1 MQRLNYNHSFQPH
14 PTQLDKSTRAN
25 HVFQSILKYN
35 EGIIK
40 NNPNGASAKFQR
52 LQLSPFIFMRGT
64 ADLMYQDLAGTDAD
78 KALVFCV
85 GDVHLENFGV
95 MECEDKH
102 LTWGVNDFDEATFA
116 PFSWDVKRGAVS
128 VFLAAHENGFS
139 DKQSK
144 KLSKTFSK
152 SYLKHIQADL
162 SENTADYLKTK
173 LIAELLESVEK
184 IDATTWLKK
193 YYLDPDSLIP
203 FFKSTK
209 ELKPLERSLLEQRI
223 PIIQQ
228 AVNEYLVRLKRMQP
242 NAPSSIQVLD
252 LATKTGSG
260 TASLGLWRYYILAEV
275 RHEEQSELII
285 LEMKQMRPSVLSSY
299 VYQHPLLFSSEGER
313 VGYAENL
320 HLQNANP
327 YYGYTDLESLTYLVR
342 KRSAYKSRIK
352 ISEHADYIDFKT
364 YVQACGNALAHA
376 HLLSNV
382 KHYGKNNAAQ
392 AILNSID
399 EANFAKTTTAFAT
412 KMAKQVVIDWQSF
425 CKTCK
430 DRMLVFE

>member
-1 MQRLNYNHSFQPH
+1 MQSNYNHSFQPH

-35 EGIIK
+35 ESIIQ
-40 NNPNGASAKFQR
+40 NNPSGANAKFQR

-95 MECEDKH
+95 MECEDGR

-116 PFSWDVKRGAVS
+116 PFTWDVKRGAVS
-128 VFLAAHENGFS
+128 VFLAADENGFAE
-139 DKQSK
+139 KQSK
-144 KLSKTFSK
+144 KLTKTFAK
-152 SYLKHIQADL
+152 AYLKHIQEGL
-162 SENTADYLKTK
+162 SKETDDYLKII
-173 LIAELLESVEK
+173 LIKELLQSVEK

-193 YYLDPDSLIP
+193 CYLDSKSLLP
-203 FFKSTK
+203 VFKSTK
-209 ELKPLERSLLEQRI
+209 KLKPLTEPFLEKKM
-223 PIIQQ
+223 PIVQQ
-228 AVNEYLVRLKRMQP
+228 AINDYLVRLKRDQP
-242 NAPSSIQVLD
+242 NAPDNIQVLD

-260 TASLGLWRYYILAEV
+260 TASIGLWRYYILAEV
-275 RHEEQSELII
+275 RHGEHTELMI
-285 LEMKQMRPSVLSSY
+285 LEMKQMRQSVLSPY

-313 VGYAENL
+313 VSYAENL

-327 YYGYTDLESLTYLVR
+327 YYGYTDLENLTYLVR

-352 ISEHADYIDFKT
+352 ISEHADYDDFKT

-376 HLLSNV
+376 HLLSNAQ
-382 KHYGKNNAAQ
+382 HYGKNNAAQ
-392 AILNSID
+392 AILNSINVN
-399 EANFAKTTTAFAT
+399 NFTKTTSAFAT
-412 KMAKQVVIDWQSF
+412 KMAKQVIVDWKSF
-425 CKTCK
+425 IKNCK
-430 DRMLVFE
+430 DRMVVFE

>member
-1 MQRLNYNHSFQPH
+1 MQSNYNHSFLSH
-14 PTQLDKSTRAN
+14 PTQLDENARAN
-25 HVFQSILKYN
+25 HVFQSILKHN

-40 NNPNGASAKFQR
+40 NNPSGANAKFQR

-78 KALVFCV
+78 KALIFCI

-95 MECEDKH
+95 MECEDAH

-116 PFSWDVKRGAVS
+116 PFTWDVKRGAVS
-128 VFLAAHENGFS
+128 IFLATKGSNFTE
-139 DKQSK
+139 KQVK
-144 KLSKTFSK
+144 KLTKIFSK
-152 SYLKHIQADL
+152 SYLTQVQGGL
-162 SENTADYLKTK
+162 SKNTDDYLKIY
-173 LIAELLESVEK
+173 LIEELLQSVKK
-184 IDATTWLKK
+184 INASTWLKK
-193 YYLDPDSLIP
+193 YYLDTKKILP

-209 ELKPLERSLLEQRI
+209 ELKPIPRPLFEKRI

-228 AVNEYLVRLKRMQP
+228 SINDYLVRLKRIQH
-242 NAPSSIQVLD
+242 NAPDSIQVLD

-260 TASLGLWRYYILAEV
+260 TASIGLWRYYILAEV
-275 RHEEQSELII
+275 IHDEQSELII
-285 LEMKQMRPSVLSSY
+285 LEMKQMRPSVLSPY
-299 VYQHPLLFSSEGER
+299 VRQHPLLFSSEGER

-327 YYGYTDLESLTYLVR
+327 YYGYANLENITYLIR

-352 ISEHADYIDFKT
+352 ISKDADYKDFKT

-376 HLLSNV
+376 HLLSNA
-382 KHYGKNNAAQ
+382 KHHGQNNAAQ

-399 EANFAKTTTAFAT
+399 EANFAKTTTAFAI
-412 KMAKQVVIDWQSF
+412 KMAKQVVIDWESF
-425 CKTCK
+425 CKACK
-430 DRMLVFE
+430 DRMLVFEK